1 MKNILYTIILCFLF
15 LFVVFADEDCGSKN
29 NPSNYPN
36 PIMCSEHIAIM
47 KSFVDNLENG
57 NIDKVVNSIDYPITF
72 WEYDATTYSSKE
84 ILTIEDSEQFKNFY
98 EYIFPKHMIERI
110 VGQFSNDNEYF
121 WKNGR
126 MMFGAGAIWF
136 DLESGKVYVINHY
149 DPYILQ
155 KLISEIE

>member
-1 MKNILYTIILCFLF
+1 M
-15 LFVVFADEDCGSKN
+15 
-29 NPSNYPN
+29 
-36 PIMCSEHIAIM
+36 
-47 KSFVDNLENG
+47 G

-98 EYIFPKHMIERI
+98 EYIFPKHVIERI

-126 MMFGAGAIWF
+126 MMFGEGGIWF
-136 DLESGKVYVINHY
+136 DLESGKVYVIHHY

-155 KLISEIE
+155 KLISKI

>member
-36 PIMCSEHIAIM
+36 PIMCSEHIVIM
-47 KSFVDNLENG
+47 KSFVDTLENG

-72 WEYDATTYSSKE
+72 WKSGKE

-110 VGQFSNDNEYF
+110 VRQFSNDNEYF

-155 KLISEIE
+155 KLISKI

>member
-36 PIMCSEHIAIM
+36 PIMCSEHIVIM
-47 KSFVDNLENG
+47 KSFVDTLENG

-72 WEYDATTYSSKE
+72 WKSGKE
-84 ILTIEDSEQFKNFY
+84 ILTIEDSEQFKIFY

-110 VGQFSNDNEYF
+110 VRQFSNDNEYF

-155 KLISEIE
+155 KLISKI